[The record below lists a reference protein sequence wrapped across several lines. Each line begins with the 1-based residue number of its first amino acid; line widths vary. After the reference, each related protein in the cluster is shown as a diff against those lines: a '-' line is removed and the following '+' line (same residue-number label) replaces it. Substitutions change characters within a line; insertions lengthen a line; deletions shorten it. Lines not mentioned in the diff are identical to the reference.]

1 MLCRLKNT
9 KGISAIVISAIL
21 RINSMSA
28 KQKDSLPKLEVKI
41 GIDNEVP
48 KEIETVPDTGAQAT
62 VGGPQHMHELGIEQC
77 DLRAPN
83 HALQHAGGNNLEILG
98 SYPIYMVHNDK
109 LIEDEIYFVMITDDD
124 SLPSRNFG
132 SHALTPSKNRREN
145 SLLS

>member
-62 VGGPQHMHELGIEQC
+62 VGLNTC
-77 DLRAPN
+77 T
-83 HALQHAGGNNLEILG
+83 NLESNNATFVLPTMHYNMQGGTILKFWVATQ
-98 SYPIYMVHNDK
+98 YTW
-109 LIEDEIYFVMITDDD
+109 FTMI
-124 SLPSRNFG
+124 
-132 SHALTPSKNRREN
+132 N
-145 SLLS
+145 S